1 MGAVWGLHR
10 LRAAVLKGRD
20 RIDVEFF
27 DGSDHEA
34 FVRAVEANV
43 THGLPLSLRER
54 KAAAA
59 RILAGR
65 PDMSDRSI
73 ASITGLSAKTLAAIR
88 DRSGAEIP
96 HLNRRLGSDG
106 RLRPLDAAEA
116 RRRAARLLTDN
127 PGAPLRQIAGAA
139 GISLGTASDV
149 RRRLRSGQDP
159 ARTPQPSSP
168 HKHRHTPAD
177 PAAAART
184 AILPSLRKDPSLR
197 LHERGR
203 ALLRW
208 LDRHVIDRRD
218 WPSLVGAIPPHR
230 AGDVAELA
238 RENADTWL
246 ELARLAK
253 QRASH
258 LPREPRSRR
267 C

>member
-1 MGAVWGLHR
+1 MDAEPAAMPSGWGGGRAGAGEAVARRAVPVGSLLPADSPRLRGEDRAHIGRLAETDQVLPPILVHRQTMRVIDGMHR

-88 DRSGAEIP
+88 DRSGAQIP

-106 RLRPLDAAEA
+106 RLRPLDATEA

-127 PGAPLRQIAGAA
+127 PGAPLRQIAGAT

-149 RRRLRSGQDP
+149 RRRLHSGQDP

-168 HKHRHTPAD
+168 HKHRPGGAD
-177 PAAAART
+177 ATGGGEFLAHCSKP
-184 AILPSLRKDPSLR
+184 LVKL
-197 LHERGR
+197 GR
-203 ALLRW
+203 
-208 LDRHVIDRRD
+208 
-218 WPSLVGAIPPHR
+218 
-230 AGDVAELA
+230 
-238 RENADTWL
+238 
-246 ELARLAK
+246 
-253 QRASH
+253 
-258 LPREPRSRR
+258 
-267 C
+267 